1 MPTFILVHGAWHGA
15 WCWERLIP
23 LIDDEGHRVLAPDLP
38 GMGNDRT
45 PLDQVSIETWADFI
59 ADLVLAQPEPVIL
72 VGHSRAGIVISRAAE
87 KAHSNLLG
95 LIYLAAFMVRN
106 GETLEE
112 VMRQIP
118 PRPESADSLEISAD
132 GRLSK
137 IAPAAVERVFYNTTP
152 PDLVARAAALS
163 GPEPL
168 ASFTTPLEVSD
179 ERWGSIPRFYIACD
193 QDRAIAPELQRRMQ
207 AAFPCRRS
215 IQMNCDHS
223 PFYSAPEELARHLL
237 EVADE
242 LGADRRTAEESR
254 SSSDRTGG
262 TRASAVCAGGSQ

>member
-23 LIDDEGHRVLAPDLP
+23 LIDDKGHRVLAPDLP
-38 GMGNDRT
+38 GMGNDHT

-72 VGHSRAGIVISRAAE
+72 IGHSRAGIVISRAAE

-95 LIYLAAFMVRN
+95 LVYLAAFMVRN
-106 GETLEE
+106 GETLEQ

-137 IAPAAVERVFYNTTP
+137 IAPAAVERVFYNTTH

-168 ASFTTPLEVSD
+168 ASFTTPLQVSD

-207 AAFPCRRS
+207 AALPCRRS
-215 IQMNCDHS
+215 IRMNCDHS

-237 EVADE
+237 EIADE
-242 LGADRRTAEESR
+242 LGGDRRTADESG
-254 SSSDRTGG
+254 SSSDRAGG
-262 TRASAVCAGGSQ
+262 TRATTVCAGGSQ